1 MSAATFSYKKGPVK
15 RVVVDAVDSSAALA
29 AAPASAKRVKID
41 ADVAV
46 PAPGGDI
53 TFPSVPLPAGDGL
66 LSRSSR
72 GLIYQS
78 SLQHFIEDLVQRH
91 ISAASGAAHG
101 GKSAAAAVDAAKAA
115 ANAFATA
122 ARDCIASH
130 SSMADDVN
138 PKNAENRVRIEDL
151 KRQIVTCVSSHYLW

>member
-1 MSAATFSYKKGPVK
+1 MSAATFTYKKGSVK

-29 AAPASAKRVKID
+29 AAPASAMKRAKVD
-41 ADVAV
+41 ADAAV
-46 PAPGGDI
+46 TAPGGDI
-53 TFPSVPLPAGDGL
+53 TFPSVALPAADGL

-72 GLIYQS
+72 GLLYQS

-91 ISAASGAAHG
+91 ISAAGAAHG
-101 GKSAAAAVDAAKAA
+101 KGAAAAVDAAKAA
-115 ANAFATA
+115 AKAFATA

-130 SSMADDVN
+130 SSLADDVN

-151 KRQIVTCVSSHYLW
+151 KRQIVTCVSSHYLR